1 MIPHLRLQSQQL
13 ADPVFDS
20 PRELVSWMGAV
31 QAQDYRMAKWA
42 LHLRLRAAPAGAV
55 DEALRSGEIVRTHIM
70 RPTWHFV
77 AGEDIRW
84 MLMLS
89 GKRVRLANES
99 FGRRFGISEAQYCR
113 CNDLIGD
120 MLRGGKSVTCREI
133 GSSLEKAGIPDASQ
147 LVRRFL
153 LRAESDGIICSG
165 PDRDRQPTFALFDER
180 VPRGKELS
188 RDEALATLAT
198 RYFRSH
204 TPATLQDFVWWSGL
218 SLSEARRAM
227 GSIHADLETGRFGGS
242 ELLVHRYWCG
252 SRDPR
257 TGGRAAGEVLHLLP
271 PYDEYLISY
280 KERGEVL
287 SERYRSKAF
296 NRWGIFYPVIL
307 HNGHIVGNWKPA
319 TGKRKG
325 ICETSFF
332 DPKYYFD
339 PVLLDHAVKRYGE
352 FTGKRG

>member
-1 MIPHLRLQSQQL
+1 
-13 ADPVFDS
+13 
-20 PRELVSWMGAV
+20 
-31 QAQDYRMAKWA
+31 
-42 LHLRLRAAPAGAV
+42 
-55 DEALRSGEIVRTHIM
+55 
-70 RPTWHFV
+70 
-77 AGEDIRW
+77 
-84 MLMLS
+84 
-89 GKRVRLANES
+89 
-99 FGRRFGISEAQYCR
+99 
-113 CNDLIGD
+113 
-120 MLRGGKSVTCREI
+120 
-133 GSSLEKAGIPDASQ
+133 
-147 LVRRFL
+147 
-153 LRAESDGIICSG
+153 
-165 PDRDRQPTFALFDER
+165 
-180 VPRGKELS
+180 
-188 RDEALATLAT
+188 
-198 RYFRSH
+198 
-204 TPATLQDFVWWSGL
+204 
-218 SLSEARRAM
+218 M

>member
-1 MIPHLRLQSQQL
+1 MLRNWFAGSCSGLNRTGSF
-13 ADPVFDS
+13 A
-20 PRELVSWMGAV
+20 AV
-31 QAQDYRMAKWA
+31 
-42 LHLRLRAAPAGAV
+42 PTGIV
-55 DEALRSGEIVRTHIM
+55 NLRSPCSTNGFPGVKNFPGTRHWQ
-70 RPTWHFV
+70 RSRH
-77 AGEDIRW
+77 A
-84 MLMLS
+84 
-89 GKRVRLANES
+89 
-99 FGRRFGISEAQYCR
+99 ISA
-113 CNDLIGD
+113 
-120 MLRGGKSVTCREI
+120 
-133 GSSLEKAGIPDASQ
+133 A
-147 LVRRFL
+147 
-153 LRAESDGIICSG
+153 
-165 PDRDRQPTFALFDER
+165 
-180 VPRGKELS
+180 
-188 RDEALATLAT
+188 
-198 RYFRSH
+198 H

-218 SLSEARRAM
+218 SLSEARRAV
-227 GSIHADLETGRFGGS
+227 GSIHADLETGRFGGN

-287 SERYRSKAF
+287 SERHRSKAF

>member
-1 MIPHLRLQSQQL
+1 
-13 ADPVFDS
+13 
-20 PRELVSWMGAV
+20 
-31 QAQDYRMAKWA
+31 MAKWA

-120 MLRGGKSVTCREI
+120 MLRGGKSMTCREI

-204 TPATLQDFVWWSGL
+204 TPATCRISF
-218 SLSEARRAM
+218 
-227 GSIHADLETGRFGGS
+227 
-242 ELLVHRYWCG
+242 
-252 SRDPR
+252 
-257 TGGRAAGEVLHLLP
+257 GGRACRFPKPAG
-271 PYDEYLISY
+271 
-280 KERGEVL
+280 
-287 SERYRSKAF
+287 
-296 NRWGIFYPVIL
+296 RWGRSMPIWRPAGSAEANFWCTVTGADRGIPV
-307 HNGHIVGNWKPA
+307 PA
-319 TGKRKG
+319 AGQQARCC
-325 ICETSFF
+325 ICCRPTMN
-332 DPKYYFD
+332 
-339 PVLLDHAVKRYGE
+339 
-352 FTGKRG
+352 T

>member
-1 MIPHLRLQSQQL
+1 
-13 ADPVFDS
+13 
-20 PRELVSWMGAV
+20 
-31 QAQDYRMAKWA
+31 
-42 LHLRLRAAPAGAV
+42 
-55 DEALRSGEIVRTHIM
+55 
-70 RPTWHFV
+70 
-77 AGEDIRW
+77 

-120 MLRGGKSVTCREI
+120 MLRGGKSMTCREI
-133 GSSLEKAGIPDASQ
+133 GSSLEEAGIPDASQ

-165 PDRDRQPTFALFDER
+165 PDRDRQPTFACSTNGFPGVKNFPGTR
-180 VPRGKELS
+180 HWQRS
-188 RDEALATLAT
+188 RHAISAVTLPPPC
-198 RYFRSH
+198 RIS
-204 TPATLQDFVWWSGL
+204 
-218 SLSEARRAM
+218 
-227 GSIHADLETGRFGGS
+227 FGGRACRFPKPAGRWVRS
-242 ELLVHRYWCG
+242 MPIWRPAGSAEANFWCTVTVRIEG
-252 SRDPR
+252 SR

-287 SERYRSKAF
+287 SERHRSKAF